1 MTVSVASHPVTK
13 QRGSDFAALSKR
25 IKSAGLLERRHG
37 FYAWRMSVTVSLFAA
52 GWVAL
57 AVLGHSWWSV
67 AVAAYLAIVSTQLGF
82 LGHDAG
88 HHQIFRTRKPNDVV
102 GLVNANLLTGLSY
115 GWWVTKHNRHH
126 KNPNH
131 EGMDPD
137 ISPGALA
144 FTGEDTRARSG
155 LARAVT
161 KYQAWFFFPLLT
173 LEALNLHVASVRALV
188 NGEVRRTAVESVLL
202 AVHLVAYLG
211 GLVLLLS
218 PLQALVFVLVHQG
231 VFGIYLGCSFAP
243 NHKGMPTLTKAQE
256 LDFLRRQVLT
266 SRNVRGGWF
275 VDNLLGGLN
284 HQIEHHLFPSMPRP
298 NLGKATDLIK
308 QFCAERDIPFAE
320 TTLLDSYAQVL
331 RHLDDA
337 GAGRETPRLAR

>member
-1 MTVSVASHPVTK
+1 MSIAVASRPVTG
-13 QRGSDFAALSKR
+13 QRGSDFAALSAR
-25 IKSAGLLERRHG
+25 IKDAGLLERRHG
-37 FYAWRMSVTVSLFAA
+37 FYAWRMCATVSLFAA

-57 AVLGHSWWSV
+57 ALLGQSWWSV
-67 AVAAYLAIVSTQLGF
+67 AVAVYLAVVSTQLGF

-88 HHQIFRTRKPNDVV
+88 HHQVFRTRKPNDVV

-137 ISPGALA
+137 IAPGALS
-144 FTGEDTRARSG
+144 FTGEDTRARSRP
-155 LARAVT
+155 ARLLT
-161 KYQAWFFFPLLT
+161 RGQAWFFFPLLT
-173 LEALNLHVASVRALV
+173 LEALNLHVASVQAVLR
-188 NGEVRRTAVESVLL
+188 GEVRRTRVESALL
-202 AVHLVAYLG
+202 AVHLVAYVG
-211 GLVLLLS
+211 GLALLLS
-218 PLQALVFVLVHQG
+218 PVQALVFVLVHQG

-243 NHKGMPTLTKAQE
+243 NHKGMPTLTAAEQ

-298 NLGKATDLIK
+298 NLAKSTPLIK

-320 TTLLDSYAQVL
+320 TTLFDSYAQVL

-337 GAGRETPRLAR
+337 GAGRETPRLTH